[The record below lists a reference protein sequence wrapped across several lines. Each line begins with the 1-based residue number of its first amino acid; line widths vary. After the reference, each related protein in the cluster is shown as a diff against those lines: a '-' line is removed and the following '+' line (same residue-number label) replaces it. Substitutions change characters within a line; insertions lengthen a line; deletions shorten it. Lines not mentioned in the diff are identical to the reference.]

1 MRLRA
6 RSTSRYALR
15 VPPQLPARVRGPLQ
29 REWLRK
35 LRRVAGHVQTDEFA
49 SEETY

>member
-1 MRLRA
+1 M
-6 RSTSRYALR
+6 
-15 VPPQLPARVRGPLQ
+15 PPQLPARVRGPLQ